1 MKYLTINLKSI
12 KTATSYSKVDLI
24 IIAVLICVSIAAVTL
39 PIGVLINF
47 AHDDSFFYLKTA
59 DNFAQGF
66 GTTFD
71 RINTT
76 NGYHPL
82 WLFLVAGI
90 FYVIRLFGK
99 ITPEELF
106 RWVFV
111 IHFFLCSIITMIV
124 SRILEAIYSKSFISY
139 MLWFFICLNM
149 TFVFIR
155 DVGMENVLICLLIS
169 SYLLLKAKEISG
181 IAYPISKS
189 VILVML
195 FLSRIDF
202 LFTIIPSIILSD
214 TLVSPPSVKKK
225 NFAIPIIMVSLSALF
240 YFTFNYILFGSP
252 LTVSAVIKSSFPRIL
267 FFQNI
272 DGFNS
277 PAVFFN
283 QFSKLAILIFI
294 ILLFPLFNRLIPKDK
309 NLRSFDYFVFG
320 LSLGTL
326 AFCLFNLAFNFE
338 GLTQWYLTIP
348 IFISGFLLFS
358 FINHYRSMYPYVL
371 ALLLIALASV
381 FFLTR
386 VKHLKWESTYIF
398 SKKLNEFTDPSD
410 KILQIDGSGIVGF
423 FSERIV
429 INGDGLINSFEYL
442 NVLKSHR
449 LGVYLKKRE
458 VKYYATYSAT
468 PSPNDSN
475 YFVDAKYRNEIN
487 DVPYPP
493 ITNAY
498 HFRFPKENLVFR
510 LPFNFDHAVQ
520 KIDGEW
526 MLFRIP

>member
-1 MKYLTINLKSI
+1 MRSL
-12 KTATSYSKVDLI
+12 KTAINANKVDLI
-24 IIAVLICVSIAAVTL
+24 VITIWLCVSITAVVS
-39 PIGVLINF
+39 PIGFLINF

-59 DNFAQGF
+59 DNLVLGF
-66 GTTFD
+66 GSTFD
-71 RINTT
+71 RINPT

-82 WLFLVAGI
+82 WLILVAG
-90 FYVIRLFGK
+90 LFK
-99 ITPEELF
+99 VAHLFVEATPELLF
-106 RWVFV
+106 RWVF
-111 IHFFLCSIITMIV
+111 
-124 SRILEAIYSKSFISY
+124 ILH
-139 MLWFFICLNM
+139 FFICSLIIMIVRRVLEIIYPKPLALHTLILFICFNM
-149 TFVFIR
+149 IFVFIR
-155 DVGMENVLICLLIS
+155 DVGMENVIACLLIS
-169 SYLLLKAKEISG
+169 FYLLFKSKEISG
-181 IAYPISKS
+181 GDYFIPKS
-189 VILVML
+189 VALVML
-195 FLSRIDF
+195 FLARIDF

-214 TLVSPPSVKKK
+214 TFVSPPSVKKK
-225 NFAIPIIMVSLSALF
+225 NFAIPIVMVSLSALF

-252 LTVSAVIKSSFPRIL
+252 LTVSAIIKSSFPRIL

-272 DGFNS
+272 DGFTS

-320 LSLGTL
+320 LSLGAL
-326 AFCLFNLAFNFE
+326 AFCLFNLTFNFE

-371 ALLLIALASV
+371 ALLLIDLASV

-410 KILQIDGSGIVGF
+410 KILQIDGSGVVGF
-423 FSERIV
+423 FSERMV

-442 NVLKSHR
+442 NILKNHR
-449 LGVYLKKRE
+449 LDSYLKNME
-458 VKYYATYSAT
+458 VKYYATYSAVL
-468 PSPNDSN
+468 SPRDSN
-475 YFVDAKYRNEIN
+475 FFVDAKYRN
-487 DVPYPP
+487 DVNNVEYPP
-493 ITNAY
+493 IVNAY
-498 HFRFPKENLVFR
+498 HFRFPKDNLILR

-520 KIDGEW
+520 KIEGEW
-526 MLFRIP
+526 MVFRIP